1 MFFDHA
7 FDRAFVVPL
16 LCLCCAF
23 LIVLT
28 VAHYLALSH
37 HPCKHS
43 KDTEFCMEV
52 VPKTRADTVGGTL
65 VEYKGQTRLLEVG
78 EVPKKHRQSFLSTS
92 SNFNLFNTNN
102 LWVNLRAI
110 QRLCAS
116 GAMNGDVIV
125 KQTSVDDPNN
135 TNHVRTMLHLATA
148 AGAAVKFFTGSALGL
163 QVPRSRFRPVKT
175 TSDLLAVQS
184 TLYSMKHG
192 ALVMNPMRSI
202 NSAPLIKL
210 GPEFTNVD
218 EYMERFSGGVPDIVG
233 LDHLTVSGNVYFGP
247 GVVLK
252 GTVIIVCNEGS
263 RIDIPPHSVL
273 ENVVVTG
280 SLRVVAH

>member
-1 MFFDHA
+1 
-7 FDRAFVVPL
+7 
-16 LCLCCAF
+16 
-23 LIVLT
+23 
-28 VAHYLALSH
+28 
-37 HPCKHS
+37 
-43 KDTEFCMEV
+43 
-52 VPKTRADTVGGTL
+52 
-65 VEYKGQTRLLEVG
+65 
-78 EVPKKHRQSFLSTS
+78 
-92 SNFNLFNTNN
+92 
-102 LWVNLRAI
+102 
-110 QRLCAS
+110 
-116 GAMNGDVIV
+116 
-125 KQTSVDDPNN
+125 
-135 TNHVRTMLHLATA
+135 
-148 AGAAVKFFTGSALGL
+148 
-163 QVPRSRFRPVKT
+163 
-175 TSDLLAVQS
+175 
-184 TLYSMKHG
+184 
-192 ALVMNPMRSI
+192 MRSI